1 MKRKGV
7 PARRKKRYPVFAQ
20 AVSIPVRFCNA
31 CKHNLN
37 MTVCMCCPLF
47 AGISPGGEH
56 LVLKN
61 KMRKE
66 NN

>member
-37 MTVCMCCPLF
+37 MTVCICCPLL
-47 AGISPGGEH
+47 AGPSRH
-56 LVLKN
+56 RTQLVLKN
-61 KMRKE
+61 QNAKGQ
-66 NN
+66 

>member
-1 MKRKGV
+1 MKKEGV

-20 AVSIPVRFCNA
+20 AMSIPVRFCNA

-47 AGISPGGEH
+47 SGASRDRAQ

-61 KMRKE
+61 QNEKGK
-66 NN
+66 